1 MCGLPSVVS
10 PVGIAL
16 DVIYETNGFITDNT
30 IKDWKEKILACINT
44 KYNNT
49 YISNQLLLQ
58 FDVNTVGDFFNTV
71 YKSI

>member
-1 MCGLPSVVS
+1 MSNAY
-10 PVGIAL
+10 IHL
-16 DVIYETNGFITDNT
+16 DSIDTLEQYRH
-30 IKDWKEKILACINT
+30 KLQDWKEKILACINT